1 MKLIK
6 FTILLN
12 PVPKKNNPQIAIN
25 PKTKRPFILPSKKY
39 KEYENTCLSLIP
51 REARQ
56 NVDYPVNIKAVFYRS
71 TAHRVDKVNLE
82 EALHDILV
90 KAGVLADDSAISP
103 TVVVSTDGSRVYL
116 DRKNPRTEVEITEV
130 EYNGS
135 ND

>member
-6 FTILLN
+6 FTIPLN

-51 REARQ
+51 KEARQ

-71 TAHRVDKVNLE
+71 TVHRVDKVNLE

-130 EYNGS
+130 EYDGS

>member
-1 MKLIK
+1 MIK
-6 FTILLN
+6 FTIPLN

-51 REARQ
+51 KEARQ

-116 DRKNPRTEVEITEV
+116 DRKNPRTQVEITEV
-130 EYNGS
+130 EYGGS
-135 ND
+135 NV

>member
-1 MKLIK
+1 MIK
-6 FTILLN
+6 FTIPLN

-56 NVDYPVNIKAVFYRS
+56 NVDYPVNVKAVFYRS

-90 KAGVLADDSAISP
+90 KAGVLSDDSAISP

-130 EYNGS
+130 EYDGS
-135 ND
+135 KD

>member
-1 MKLIK
+1 MIK
-6 FTILLN
+6 FTIPLN

-56 NVDYPVNIKAVFYRS
+56 NVDYPVNVKAVFYRS

-90 KAGVLADDSAISP
+90 KAGVLSDDSAISP

-130 EYNGS
+130 EYDGS

>member
-6 FTILLN
+6 FTIPLN
-12 PVPKKNNPQIAIN
+12 PVPKKNNSQIAIN

-39 KEYENTCLSLIP
+39 KEYENACLSLIP

-56 NVDYPVNIKAVFYRS
+56 NVDYPVNVKAVFYRS
-71 TAHRVDKVNLE
+71 TAHRVDKANLE

-130 EYNGS
+130 EYDGS

>member
-6 FTILLN
+6 FTIPLN

-51 REARQ
+51 KEARQ

-90 KAGVLADDSAISP
+90 NAGVLADDSAISP

-130 EYNGS
+130 EYDGS

>member
-1 MKLIK
+1 MIK
-6 FTILLN
+6 FTIPLN

-51 REARQ
+51 KEARQ

-71 TAHRVDKVNLE
+71 TVHRVDKVNLE

-130 EYNGS
+130 EYDGS

>member
-6 FTILLN
+6 FTIPLN

-56 NVDYPVNIKAVFYRS
+56 NVDYPVNVKAVFYRS

-90 KAGVLADDSAISP
+90 KAGVLSDDSAISP

-130 EYNGS
+130 EYDGS

>member
-1 MKLIK
+1 MIK
-6 FTILLN
+6 FTIPLN

-56 NVDYPVNIKAVFYRS
+56 NVDYPVNVKAVFYRS

-90 KAGVLADDSAISP
+90 KAGVLSDDSAISP
-103 TVVVSTDGSRVYL
+103 SVVVSTDGSRVYL
-116 DRKNPRTEVEITEV
+116 DRKNPRSEVEITEV
-130 EYNGS
+130 EYDGS

>member
-6 FTILLN
+6 FTIPLN

-56 NVDYPVNIKAVFYRS
+56 NVDYPVNVKAVFYRS

-90 KAGVLADDSAISP
+90 KAGVLSDDSAISP
-103 TVVVSTDGSRVYL
+103 SVVVSTDGSRVYL

-130 EYNGS
+130 EYDGS